1 VSIERMV
8 EGYRRLD
15 PPTTPQLAV
24 PVAIPN
30 SCFRSS
36 RLSSD
41 PLTRTAGCLII
52 IAFYFLLR
60 VGEYTKPRTAIRNGV
75 TIRATRTV
83 QFMVSNV
90 GFFKDGK
97 IISRSSPLS
106 ILLTCDAATL
116 KINNQKNGRMGDT
129 IHQQAIDGDCCP
141 IKALAFR
148 VHDILS
154 SGGSETTLLCEYWFE
169 NSFVAVES
177 KTIITLVRNA
187 AKDLQLSD
195 FAIDPDLL
203 GSHSLRAGGAMALK
217 LHGFDDTT
225 IMKMGRWTSLT
236 FLQYIHN
243 QIAHLSKDISK
254 KMSEPLPFLNIA
266 AIEGSL

>member
-1 VSIERMV
+1 MV

-24 PVAIPN
+24 PVAVPN
-30 SCFRSS
+30 ACFTSS
-36 RLSSD
+36 TASTD
-41 PLTRTAGCLII
+41 PLIKASGCLIL

-60 VGEYTKPRTAIRNGV
+60 VGEYTKPRTIVRNGATV
-75 TIRATRTV
+75 SATRTV
-83 QFMVSNV
+83 QFMVGNV

-97 IISRSSPLS
+97 IISRSSSLH
-106 ILLTCDAATL
+106 ILLSCDAAML

-129 IHQQAIDGDCCP
+129 IHQQAINKACCP
-141 IKALAFR
+141 IKALAMQ

-154 SGGSETTLLCEYWFE
+154 SGGTDNTLLCEVLV
-169 NSFVAVES
+169 NDAFVAIES
-177 KTIITLVRNA
+177 KMIIDLVRNA
-187 AKDLQLSD
+187 AKELSLSD
-195 FAIDPDLL
+195 VAIDPDLL

-217 LHGFDDTT
+217 LHGYDDTT

-243 QIAHLSKDISK
+243 QIAHLSDDISK

-266 AIEGSL
+266 AIEGTL

>member
-1 VSIERMV
+1 MV

-24 PVAIPN
+24 PVGIPN
-30 SCFRSS
+30 ACFKGSQ
-36 RLSSD
+36 LSSD
-41 PLTRTAGCLII
+41 PLTRAAGCLTL

-97 IISRSSPLS
+97 IISRSSPLEV
-106 ILLTCDAATL
+106 LLSCDAATL

-129 IHQQAIDGDCCP
+129 IHQQAIDSDCCP
-141 IKALAFR
+141 IKALAIW
-148 VHDILS
+148 VHEILS
-154 SGGSETTLLCEYWFE
+154 NGGSGTTLLCDYYI
-169 NSFVAVES
+169 NSSFVPVES
-177 KTIITLVRNA
+177 KTIITMIRLA
-187 AKDLQLSD
+187 AKDLHLDD

-217 LHGFDDTT
+217 LHGYDDTT

-266 AIEGSL
+266 AIEGSP

>member
-1 VSIERMV
+1 
-8 EGYRRLD
+8 
-15 PPTTPQLAV
+15 
-24 PVAIPN
+24 
-30 SCFRSS
+30 
-36 RLSSD
+36 
-41 PLTRTAGCLII
+41 
-52 IAFYFLLR
+52 

-97 IISRSSPLS
+97 IISRSSPLEV
-106 ILLTCDAATL
+106 LLSCDAATL
-116 KINNQKNGRMGDT
+116 KINNKKNGRMGDT

-141 IKALAFR
+141 IKALAIR
-148 VHDILS
+148 VHEILS
-154 SGGSETTLLCEYWFE
+154 NGGSGATLLCDYYI
-169 NSFVAVES
+169 NASFIPVES
-177 KTIITLVRNA
+177 KTIITMIRKA
-187 AKDLQLSD
+187 AKDLHLDD

-217 LHGFDDTT
+217 LHGYDDTT

-243 QIAHLSKDISK
+243 QIAHLLKDISK

-266 AIEGSL
+266 AIEGSP